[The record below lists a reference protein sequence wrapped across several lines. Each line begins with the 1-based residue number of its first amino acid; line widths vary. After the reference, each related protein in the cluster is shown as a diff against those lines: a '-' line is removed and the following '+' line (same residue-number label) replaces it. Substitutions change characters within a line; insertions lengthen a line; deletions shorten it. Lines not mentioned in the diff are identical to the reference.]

1 MAGLRAA
8 LIDLRNAGCRIAYI
22 DGSFVT
28 DKEFPG
34 DYDGCWDMT
43 GVDLEA
49 IDPVLY
55 EFTQARK
62 AQKDKYFGELFP
74 MNWPANLAGLTFIE
88 FFQNDQGNNAKGIIA
103 IELVGIE

>member
-55 EFTQARK
+55 EFTP
-62 AQKDKYFGELFP
+62 GEESAEGQVFWRTVP
-74 MNWPANLAGLTFIE
+74 DELASESCRLDFH
-88 FFQNDQGNNAKGIIA
+88 
-103 IELVGIE
+103 